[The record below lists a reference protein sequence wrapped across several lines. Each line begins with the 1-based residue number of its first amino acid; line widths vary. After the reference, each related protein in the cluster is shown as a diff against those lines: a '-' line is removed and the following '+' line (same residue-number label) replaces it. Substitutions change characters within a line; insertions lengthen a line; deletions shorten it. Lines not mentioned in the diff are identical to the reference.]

1 MKDKREQKQQ
11 KGKLGAKSKIKLKNY
26 VKTNKGTN
34 KRFKQVHN
42 ENEVNKAM
50 AELSDGELKE
60 AYIEEL
66 TQSIRDGKLA
76 KYWEEVESI
85 QEVIDE
91 TNGIDGIEDEID
103 FKERE
108 QESWEDLSD
117 EDNLK
122 EVTKSFRDKFL
133 AGAVIGGLL
142 ALAFIDIFF
151 NK

>member
-1 MKDKREQKQQ
+1 MKDKREQSKQ

-50 AELSDGELKE
+50 AELSDGDTKGVKE
-60 AYIEEL
+60 
-66 TQSIRDGKLA
+66 S
-76 KYWEEVESI
+76 SI
-85 QEVIDE
+85 QELENDIQEVLDE

-103 FKERE
+103 FKERPKAPE
-108 QESWEDLSD
+108 PRLIKEGLSD
-117 EDNLK
+117 GDYNMSK
-122 EVTKSFRDKFL
+122 KNFRDKFL
-133 AGAVIGGLL
+133 AGAVIGVLF

>member
-1 MKDKREQKQQ
+1 MKDKREQSKQ

-50 AELSDGELKE
+50 AELSDGGTKGVKE
-60 AYIEEL
+60 
-66 TQSIRDGKLA
+66 S
-76 KYWEEVESI
+76 SI
-85 QEVIDE
+85 QELENDIQEVLDE
-91 TNGIDGIEDEID
+91 INGIGGIEDEID

-117 EDNLK
+117 EVNLK

-142 ALAFIDIFF
+142 ALAFIDVFF

>member
-1 MKDKREQKQQ
+1 MSHKREQKQ
-11 KGKLGAKSKIKLKNY
+11 KSKLGARSKIKLKNY
-26 VKTNKGTN
+26 NKSD

-50 AELSDGELKE
+50 AELSDGNTKE
-60 AYIEEL
+60 VKE
-66 TQSIRDGKLA
+66 S
-76 KYWEEVESI
+76 SI
-85 QEVIDE
+85 QELENDIQELFDE
-91 TNGIDGIEDEID
+91 TNGIDGIEDEIN

-108 QESWEDLSD
+108 QESWE

-122 EVTKSFRDKFL
+122 EATKSFRDKFL

-142 ALAFIDIFF
+142 ALAFVDVFF

>member
-50 AELSDGELKE
+50 AELSDGSTKE
-60 AYIEEL
+60 VKE
-66 TQSIRDGKLA
+66 S
-76 KYWEEVESI
+76 SI
-85 QEVIDE
+85 QELENDIQEVLDE
-91 TNGIDGIEDEID
+91 TNGIESLDVSEDEID
-103 FKERE
+103 FKERPKAPE
-108 QESWEDLSD
+108 LRLISEGLSD

-122 EVTKSFRDKFL
+122 EVTKSFRDKFS
-133 AGAVIGGLL
+133 AGVVIGGLL
-142 ALAFIDIFF
+142 ALAFIDVFF